1 MINPVVWLY
10 EDNAGG
16 LYIGRDDGPWY
27 QVDGR
32 PGKFDDD
39 AWGFAST
46 DDMDFE
52 FSLSDGKLDSE
63 PQAALVAKWEE
74 GETTILGT
82 SLAGSKEPGTAAKQY
97 LGID

>member
-1 MINPVVWLY
+1 MINPVVWLW

-16 LYIGRDDGPWY
+16 LYIGRDKGPWY
-27 QVDGR
+27 QVDGE

-39 AWGFAST
+39 AWGYAST

-52 FSLSDGKLDSE
+52 YSAAAGKLDSE

-74 GETTILGT
+74 GTISILGT
-82 SLAGSKEPGTAAKQY
+82 SLAGSMEPGIAAKRYMQA
-97 LGID
+97 